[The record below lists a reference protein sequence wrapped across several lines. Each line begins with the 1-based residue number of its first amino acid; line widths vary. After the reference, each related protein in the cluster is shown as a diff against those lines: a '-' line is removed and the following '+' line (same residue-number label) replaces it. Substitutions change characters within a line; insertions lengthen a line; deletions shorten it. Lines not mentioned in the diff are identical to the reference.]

1 MLKPHELDDAE
12 LSPNGD
18 GSSAE
23 FEGYELTS
31 EELPEMPAGRTL
43 ARTVAVQA
51 LYESDITNRPAAQC
65 LVWIVNEFG
74 LKRGL
79 SRFAE
84 RLVGAVESSRESIDD
99 QIDDIA
105 IWSRSEASEVLVRNV
120 LRVAFAELR
129 GPDAAPKAVVINEA
143 VTIAKLLANDG
154 GGKFVNGVLGAA
166 VR

>member
-18 GSSAE
+18 GPSAE

-31 EELPEMPAGRTL
+31 EELPQMPSGRTL

-51 LYESDITNRPAAQC
+51 LYESDITNKPAAQC
-65 LVWIVNEFG
+65 LVWIASEFG

-84 RLVGAVESSRESIDD
+84 RLVAAVESSRETIDD
-99 QIDDIA
+99 EIDRIA
-105 IWSRSEASEVLVRNV
+105 IWSRAEASGVLIRNV

-129 GPDAAPKAVVINEA
+129 GPDAAPQAVVINEA
-143 VTIAKLLANDG
+143 VTVAKLLTTDG

-166 VR
+166 VN